1 MAEINASNATLTDIP
16 VDRIVRNPEN
26 PRIIFRP
33 KELDDLLKSIKRRG
47 VQVPISVY
55 KDGNKYVLIDGERRW
70 KCSLKLNRKTIPALI
85 QDRPDPL
92 SNLLLMFNIHSL
104 REQWDLLTI
113 AVKLPRII
121 DLLEEQSGKRPTE
134 AELSDHTSLPR
145 SVIRRSRLLMD
156 LPRTYID
163 DILLE
168 LKKPKSE
175 QKLTEDFFIEME
187 RGLKTVQRALPG
199 MIDHKDR
206 IRRVLIDK
214 YKHQVFTN
222 RTDFRFLGKIARA
235 FTVPQAKRERTL
247 ARIFQRNDY
256 SIARG
261 FQDSV
266 ADIYLEK
273 DLISR
278 ISSLA
283 EKIRQLSGSELDDD
297 LRQHLRELHEV
308 VREVLSHQ

>member
-1 MAEINASNATLTDIP
+1 MTEINASNATLTDIP

-33 KELDDLLKSIKRRG
+33 KEFDDLLRSIKRRG

-55 KDGNKYVLIDGERRW
+55 KQGNKYVLIDGERRW
-70 KCSLKLNRKTIPALI
+70 KCSLKLNSRTIPALV

-92 SNLLLMFNIHSL
+92 TNLLLMFNIHSL

-121 DLLEEQSGKRPTE
+121 DLLQDTLGKKPTE
-134 AELSDHTSLPR
+134 AELSEHTSLPR
-145 SVIRRSRLLMD
+145 SVIRRSRLLME

-163 DILLE
+163 DILVE
-168 LKKPKSE
+168 LRKPKAE
-175 QKLTEDFFIEME
+175 QRITEDLFIEME

-199 MIDHKDR
+199 VIDHKDR
-206 IRRVLIDK
+206 VRRVLIDK
-214 YKHQVFTN
+214 YKRQIFTN
-222 RTDFRFLGKIARA
+222 RTDFRYLGKIARA

-247 ARIFQRNDY
+247 ARVFDRNDY
-256 SIARG
+256 SIERA

-278 ISSLA
+278 ISSLT
-283 EKIRQLSGSELDDD
+283 EKIRQLKADELDDD
-297 LRQHLRELHEV
+297 LRDQLQELDEI

>member
-187 RGLKTVQRALPG
+187 RGLKTV
-199 MIDHKDR
+199 
-206 IRRVLIDK
+206 
-214 YKHQVFTN
+214 
-222 RTDFRFLGKIARA
+222 
-235 FTVPQAKRERTL
+235 
-247 ARIFQRNDY
+247 
-256 SIARG
+256 
-261 FQDSV
+261 
-266 ADIYLEK
+266 
-273 DLISR
+273 
-278 ISSLA
+278 
-283 EKIRQLSGSELDDD
+283 
-297 LRQHLRELHEV
+297 
-308 VREVLSHQ
+308 